1 MPKKWRPASK
11 RGISY
16 QKVVLHDVVP
26 EGEYVAAPAGD
37 SPFSPRTPLAP
48 VTLLEKPIPAW
59 FWPGVPEEPSIP
71 FDYTVIGRTPDLLV
85 VNKPCFL
92 PSTSN
97 GRIVAE
103 TVQTRARIR
112 ENNPHIVPLHRLDRL
127 TTGILLCSTNP
138 ETRAAYQQLFQRKAI
153 TKRYIA
159 HVEGPIPFGP
169 QWTEIELGM
178 RKMGSR
184 VVVDPT
190 GPPTRTMARRL
201 GEGVVELQPATG
213 HTHQLR
219 VLLAWLG
226 CPIIGDD
233 TYPVD
238 RRRRIYDFSKKLE
251 LYATSLEFV
260 DPVSNVTRRFARG

>member
-1 MPKKWRPASK
+1 M
-11 RGISY
+11 
-16 QKVVLHDVVP
+16 
-26 EGEYVAAPAGD
+26 GE
-37 SPFSPRTPLAP
+37 SLQR
-48 VTLLEKPIPAW
+48 
-59 FWPGVPEEPSIP
+59 
-71 FDYTVIGRTPDLLV
+71 R
-85 VNKPCFL
+85 
-92 PSTSN
+92 
-97 GRIVAE
+97 
-103 TVQTRARIR
+103 
-112 ENNPHIVPLHRLDRL
+112 LHRLDRL

-201 GEGVVELQPATG
+201 GEGVVELQPATS

-219 VLLAWLG
+219 VLLA
-226 CPIIGDD
+226 C
-233 TYPVD
+233 
-238 RRRRIYDFSKKLE
+238 
-251 LYATSLEFV
+251 
-260 DPVSNVTRRFARG
+260 